1 MATENKLK
9 HLEFIQN
16 VISRMANNSFLLK
29 GWSLTLIAALF
40 ALNKDGLDAK
50 IITIGIFI
58 IFFFWILD
66 AYFLR
71 QERIFRKR
79 YDTVSKLSDDDIDFS
94 MKPDLPIKSD
104 DDIVNV
110 FFSIT
115 LNLFYIPLII
125 AISLMGYF
133 L

>member
-29 GWSLTLIAALF
+29 GWSLTLIVALF

-58 IFFFWILD
+58 VFFFWILD

-79 YDTVSKLSDDDIDFS
+79 YDTVSKLSEVDIDFS
-94 MKPDLPIKSD
+94 MKPDLPIKPD
-104 DDIVNV
+104 NDIVNV
-110 FFSIT
+110 FFSMT
-115 LNLFYIPLII
+115 LNLFYIPLIA